1 MAWCSTFGARAEPV
15 PRLDDSV
22 AYATNWRTVLAVD
35 AGAGL
40 VLVVVGLAVLAT
52 VHVVMGGLLSAA
64 GATYVV
70 LVARRARH
78 WVSLRRQAGL

>member
-1 MAWCSTFGARAEPV
+1 M

-22 AYATNWRTVLAVD
+22 AYAANWRAVLAVD

-40 VLVVVGLAVLAT
+40 ALVVVGLVVLAT
-52 VHVVMGGLLSAA
+52 VHVVMGGFIAA
-64 GATYVV
+64 LGATYVV

-78 WVSLRRQAGL
+78 WASLRREAGL

>member
-1 MAWCSTFGARAEPV
+1 MASGARAEPV

-22 AYATNWRTVLAVD
+22 AYAANWRSVLAVD

-40 VLVVVGLAVLAT
+40 ALVVLGLVVLAT
-52 VHVVMGGLLSAA
+52 VHVVMGGMLAA
-64 GATYVV
+64 VGATYVV

-78 WVSLRRQAGL
+78 WAALRREADL